1 MAWGKPV
8 PRDLSMRDVLIL
20 NSQIEKEERVMV
32 KAYEKDLETKRKEK
46 LRREAKKSRDEEKR
60 RRVRSD
66 RGAQLVEEGRSS
78 SSGRPRRS
86 ASSSALSRHRPDRPR
101 RSADAPS
108 PTPAWSETGGVSE
121 FRPRSQRAAGPAA
134 ARALGR
140 RLGRSAEDLAALKS
154 FPLVDEWL
162 MKVRLHEV
170 DGRKPQLRFEP
181 RRNSAHWVPGSRMYV
196 DYKPVFYL
204 E

>member
-32 KAYEKDLETKRKEK
+32 KAYEQDMEARRLAKS
-46 LRREAKKSRDEEKR
+46 RREERKARDEKR
-60 RRVRSD
+60 RRARSS
-66 RGAQLVEEGRSS
+66 RGAALVEEGRASS

-86 ASSSALSRHRPDRPR
+86 ASSSAISRSTTQSD
-101 RSADAPS
+101 DM
-108 PTPAWSETGGVSE
+108 EV
-121 FRPRSQRAAGPAA
+121 
-134 ARALGR
+134 
-140 RLGRSAEDLAALKS
+140 RLPEDLSALKS

-162 MKVRLHEV
+162 MKVRLREV
-170 DGRKPQLRFEP
+170 DGRTPKLRFEVRQNP
-181 RRNSAHWVPGSRMYV
+181 AHWVPGSRMYV
-196 DYKPVFYL
+196 DYKPIFYL

>member
-86 ASSSALSRHRPDRPR
+86 ASSSALSRSTVESER
-101 RSADAPS
+101 DAPYL
-108 PTPAWSETGGVSE
+108 P
-121 FRPRSQRAAGPAA
+121 
-134 ARALGR
+134 
-140 RLGRSAEDLAALKS
+140 EDLAALKS